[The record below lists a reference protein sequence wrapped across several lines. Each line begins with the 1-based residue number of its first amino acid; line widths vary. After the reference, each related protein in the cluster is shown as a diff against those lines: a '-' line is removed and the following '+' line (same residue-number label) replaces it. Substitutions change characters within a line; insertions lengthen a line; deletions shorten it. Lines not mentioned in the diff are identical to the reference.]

1 MGARQVYA
9 SHVLAL
15 QQLLTARLGRE
26 VRLPFLVMTSD
37 DTHARIGAL
46 LQQHAHYGL
55 APSQVRR
62 RFRSRRSH
70 PDPTP

>member
-1 MGARQVYA
+1 MYA

-37 DTHARIGAL
+37 DTHARIDAL

-70 PDPTP
+70 PDPLP